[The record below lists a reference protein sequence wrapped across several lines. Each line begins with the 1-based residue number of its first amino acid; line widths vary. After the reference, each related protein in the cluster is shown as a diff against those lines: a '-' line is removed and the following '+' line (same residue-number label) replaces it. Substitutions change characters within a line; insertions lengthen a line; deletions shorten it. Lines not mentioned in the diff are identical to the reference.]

1 MANRATTGTDAVQR
15 VVMALAERREQLVS
29 DVVSGARDSGTYGR
43 LDADQLA
50 DFAETVRK
58 GFDAILRAMA
68 EDRSFTDEDVR
79 FLWPHIR
86 SRTRAGV
93 TEAEMLAV
101 VRLFQRRLWDA
112 IAELAGTEEDGRA
125 AAFILAR
132 PLIDYIDVLSRVV
145 NEAFAEAKEAIASRV
160 SVVRRELIET
170 LLSGAE
176 PAPGPLLNAAR
187 ASGLSDGCQL
197 VVVVA
202 RPVAPA
208 VDKAALPTAAQ
219 ALARAAQDVVEPLG
233 AVRGTEIVIV
243 RPTADDEAKLLA
255 ESLQNVY
262 QRLTDEGL
270 QLAIGI
276 STVHEGLGEV
286 PAAYQEAC
294 VALERVSESGGVLGL
309 SGLAPLD
316 YLVLRAG
323 DRTAWRLV
331 PPAVRSFVEEDARQ
345 GGTLRDAVLA
355 YVESDLNVKLAAERL
370 FVHPNTAH
378 YRLSRI
384 EERTG
389 LSARRFADLL
399 LLLIAIRLGGAD
411 SRA

>member
-1 MANRATTGTDAVQR
+1 MESRA
-15 VVMALAERREQLVS
+15 
-29 DVVSGARDSGTYGR
+29 
-43 LDADQLA
+43 
-50 DFAETVRK
+50 
-58 GFDAILRAMA
+58 
-68 EDRSFTDEDVR
+68 
-79 FLWPHIR
+79 
-86 SRTRAGV
+86 
-93 TEAEMLAV
+93 
-101 VRLFQRRLWDA
+101 
-112 IAELAGTEEDGRA
+112 
-125 AAFILAR
+125 
-132 PLIDYIDVLSRVV
+132 
-145 NEAFAEAKEAIASRV
+145 
-160 SVVRRELIET
+160 SVVRREALET

-176 PAPGPLLNAAR
+176 LVPGPALNAAR
-187 ASGLSDGCQL
+187 ASGLSDRGHL

-202 RPVAPA
+202 RPVAPEP
-208 VDKAALPTAAQ
+208 DKSALPTAAR

-233 AVRGTEIVIV
+233 AVRGNEIVIL
-243 RPTADDEAKLLA
+243 RPTAEDEAQPLA
-255 ESLQNVY
+255 DALEGVGD
-262 QRLTDEGL
+262 RLAQEGMP
-270 QLAIGI
+270 LAIGI
-276 STVHEGLGEV
+276 STVHEGCGEV

-294 VALERVSESGGVLGL
+294 VALERVSETGGVLGL

-331 PPAVRSFVEEDARQ
+331 PPAVRSLVEEDARQ
-345 GGTLRDAVLA
+345 GGPLRDAVLA

-411 SRA
+411 PDA